1 MKQKLDRKERVEH
14 LYRVITSERFLTK
27 QGFNEVP
34 CFICP
39 FEALEGMT
47 FDLDRANLVTQ
58 VRNAGVKVLDINLY
72 DLALE
77 VLTDRE
83 ILEQVLELEPEVEK
97 SEIID
102 LLQGVLDP
110 KEHLAPKI
118 SVLTDTIEHDVVFL
132 SGIGEVYPFLR
143 ANLVLENL
151 QSTIKDKPLV
161 VFFPGEYTASVG
173 GMTALQL
180 FGSVPPQPYYRA
192 FDITNY
198 EV

>member
-1 MKQKLDRKERVEH
+1 M
-14 LYRVITSERFLTK
+14 ITSERFLTK

-34 CFICP
+34 FFICP
-39 FEALEGMT
+39 FEASEGMT
-47 FDLDRANLVTQ
+47 IDLDRENLTAQ
-58 VRNAGVKVLDINLY
+58 VENAGVKVLDINLY

-77 VLTDRE
+77 VLLERG
-83 ILEQVLELEPEVEK
+83 ILEQVLELEADVEK
-97 SEIID
+97 SEIKD

-118 SVLTDTIEHDVVFL
+118 GLLADTIDHDVVFL

-143 ANLVLENL
+143 ANLLLENL

-173 GMTALQL
+173 GMTALHL
-180 FGSVPPQPYYRA
+180 FGSVPPQRYYRA

-198 EV
+198 EI

>member
-1 MKQKLDRKERVEH
+1 LKQKLDRKERVEH
-14 LYRVITSERFLTK
+14 LCRVITSERFLTK

-34 CFICP
+34 FFICP
-39 FEALEGMT
+39 FEAFEGRT
-47 FDLDRANLVTQ
+47 IDLDRANLITQ
-58 VRNAGVKVLDINLY
+58 VGNAGVTVLDINLY

-77 VLTDRE
+77 VLSDRG
-83 ILEQVLELEPEVEK
+83 ILEQILELEAEVEK
-97 SEIID
+97 SEIKD

-118 SVLTDTIEHDVVFL
+118 SVLTNTIDHDVVFL

-143 ANLVLENL
+143 ANLILENL

-173 GMTALQL
+173 GMTALHL
-180 FGSVPPQPYYRA
+180 FGSVPPQRYYRA